1 MRDAEDNAAGS
12 VTLMSRSNTSGTFT
26 IFTATHEMD
35 FARHAA
41 DQVCFLEGG
50 VIRER
55 GSPEQMLTE
64 PREAATQRFLARLL
78 KR

>member
-1 MRDAEDNAAGS
+1 
-12 VTLMSRSNTSGTFT
+12 
-26 IFTATHEMD
+26 MD

-41 DQVCFLEGG
+41 DQICFLEGG

-55 GSPEQMLTE
+55 GAAEQVLTQ

>member
-1 MRDAEDNAAGS
+1 M
-12 VTLMSRSNTSGTFT
+12 
-26 IFTATHEMD
+26 ATHEMD

-55 GSPEQMLTE
+55 GAAEQVLTE
-64 PREAATQRFLARLL
+64 PREAATRRFLARLL
-78 KR
+78 NR